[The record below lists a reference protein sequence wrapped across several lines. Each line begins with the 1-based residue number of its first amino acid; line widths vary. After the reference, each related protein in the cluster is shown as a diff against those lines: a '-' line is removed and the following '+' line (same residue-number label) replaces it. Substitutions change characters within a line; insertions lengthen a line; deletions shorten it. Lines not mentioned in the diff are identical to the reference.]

1 MKKNKSVSKNNYKV
15 NRQNLVNKISD
26 AMSIK
31 YSNFF
36 TAANYDNQTLKN
48 DVDKLI
54 NTQYYSKDPRDVF
67 KPIESNILD
76 IVKQKNPHLQVKV
89 KKARKLPEIKYTK
102 DKYQEADEAEKEKE
116 NKILTPKGPKKTL
129 PNTKN
134 NLSKNRKNK
143 SNNDIKKNKTNLSE
157 LNNNNL
163 NNEPIIDVYKIPEE
177 YGRKHTLVD
186 QLKNRIK
193 YDPSIKHLEE
203 DKKLYEK
210 EQEEKK
216 KKKII
221 EQKNYLNDLK
231 LQIEEK
237 DKIKEEEKK
246 NKIKDYEEIQKQV
259 LKDKENLNQ
268 KKMNDKLKRDKLKE
282 NYEKLI
288 QEKDNQK
295 KIKQEEEDKE
305 NKKFFE
311 LLKEQMNK
319 EKQTIIDQ
327 KNKVKQEILKTMEIN
342 EKLLK
347 EKQKQKQSNII
358 NNTDANTEPQQQGFF
373 RQNSLSNNVIKD
385 RVNRRKKEQE
395 AASNYLLKI
404 YNSLEKQNNDIY
416 LAEREKQEQR
426 KKMEYEMADKNR
438 QMKIEDYKKGLLD
451 TLNYKNLEKQKQ
463 KEEDEKYRKSLEE
476 QYALYLKEEN
486 DRKIKQFE
494 KYENY
499 RKALEE
505 QIKDNKMRE
514 FEKLKYK

>member
-1 MKKNKSVSKNNYKV
+1 MKKNKSASKNNYKV
-15 NRQNLVNKISD
+15 NRQNLVNKITD

-36 TAANYDNQTLKN
+36 TAANYDNQALKN

-76 IVKQKNPHLQVKV
+76 IVKQKNPHLQVKI

-116 NKILTPKGPKKTL
+116 KKILTPRDTKKTL
-129 PNTKN
+129 PNKKN
-134 NLSKNRKNK
+134 NLSKNKYNK
-143 SNNDIKKNKTNLSE
+143 SNNDIKKNKTKPSE
-157 LNNNNL
+157 INNNNL

-193 YDPSIKHLEE
+193 YDPTIKHLEE
-203 DKKLYEK
+203 DKKLYEQ

-216 KKKII
+216 KRKIMD
-221 EQKNYLNDLK
+221 QKNYLNDLK

-237 DKIKEEEKK
+237 DRIKEEEKK

-259 LKDKENLNQ
+259 LKDKEKFNQ
-268 KKMNDKLKRDKLKE
+268 IKMNDKLKRDKLKE

-311 LLKEQMNK
+311 LLKEQIDK

-347 EKQKQKQSNII
+347 EKQKQKQSNMI

-385 RVNRRKKEQE
+385 RINRRKKEQE

-416 LAEREKQEQR
+416 LAEREKQEQK
-426 KKMEYEMADKNR
+426 KKMEYELADKNR
-438 QMKIEDYKKGLLD
+438 QMKIADFKKGLLD
-451 TLNYKNLEKQKQ
+451 TLNYKNLEKQKK
-463 KEEDEKYRKSLEE
+463 KEEDEKYRKSVEE
-476 QYALYLKEEN
+476 QYALYLKEEK
-486 DRKIKQFE
+486 DRKMKQFE

-514 FEKLKYK
+514 LENLKYK

>member
-1 MKKNKSVSKNNYKV
+1 M
-15 NRQNLVNKISD
+15 
-26 AMSIK
+26 
-31 YSNFF
+31 
-36 TAANYDNQTLKN
+36 
-48 DVDKLI
+48 
-54 NTQYYSKDPRDVF
+54 
-67 KPIESNILD
+67 
-76 IVKQKNPHLQVKV
+76 
-89 KKARKLPEIKYTK
+89 
-102 DKYQEADEAEKEKE
+102 
-116 NKILTPKGPKKTL
+116 
-129 PNTKN
+129 
-134 NLSKNRKNK
+134 
-143 SNNDIKKNKTNLSE
+143 
-157 LNNNNL
+157 
-163 NNEPIIDVYKIPEE
+163 
-177 YGRKHTLVD
+177 
-186 QLKNRIK
+186 
-193 YDPSIKHLEE
+193 
-203 DKKLYEK
+203 
-210 EQEEKK
+210 
-216 KKKII
+216 
-221 EQKNYLNDLK
+221 
-231 LQIEEK
+231 
-237 DKIKEEEKK
+237 
-246 NKIKDYEEIQKQV
+246 
-259 LKDKENLNQ
+259 
-268 KKMNDKLKRDKLKE
+268 LKRDKLKE

-426 KKMEYEMADKNR
+426 KKMEYEIADKNR